1 MYEGVKSVPP
11 PNHHCL
17 GAPGAS
23 AVGYYNRW
31 ALKITFPTKKDTY
44 SMHKISPASKDL
56 YECDIFAEGFGDD
69 HVKLG
74 LPH

>member
-1 MYEGVKSVPP
+1 
-11 PNHHCL
+11 
-17 GAPGAS
+17 
-23 AVGYYNRW
+23 
-31 ALKITFPTKKDTY
+31 
-44 SMHKISPASKDL
+44 MHKISPASKDL